1 MQLLKKCL
9 SYTFY
14 NVKRN
19 SSAQIAIVTPVFTFR
34 RKRSLPLSA
43 GSILHVL
50 QCQVAIASAERESGC
65 ISTHARI
72 LRWRPPLGIVKRGG
86 KPPRPGGASRSPRAT
101 LAFWPLPAH
110 SALYGLCGRWPSRLR
125 KTEGSALFPLCYTPF
140 YIVIFNSTNRN
151 KKTNRHT
158 KHNKTTIIKQDKT
171 KQNKQN

>member
-1 MQLLKKCL
+1 MLLRKQCL

-14 NVKRN
+14 NVKRT
-19 SSAQIAIVTPVFTFR
+19 SSAQIAILTPVFTFR
-34 RKRSLPLSA
+34 PKRSLPLSA

-72 LRWRPPLGIVKRGG
+72 LRWRPPLGIGKRGG

-101 LAFWPLPAH
+101 LAFRAFRGHSPLYAVCCRWPL
-110 SALYGLCGRWPSRLR
+110 GLL

-140 YIVIFNSTNRN
+140 YISIFNSTS
-151 KKTNRHT
+151 HT
-158 KHNKTTIIKQDKT
+158 KVWRV
-171 KQNKQN
+171 